1 MRWKINENAKALI
14 QTVTALKQSRAVEN
28 CQLQLSKIAKMSTKD
43 LLKLDLLEGKTTNF
57 IETNKVGTERKQ
69 SA

>member
-1 MRWKINENAKALI
+1 MSI
-14 QTVTALKQSRAVEN
+14 AVIKN
-28 CQLQLSKIAKMSTKD
+28 CKNVDERNYI
-43 LLKLDLLEGKTTNF
+43 LEGKTTNF